1 MSFLD
6 RAKQTAKSAA
16 EVAADRGREV
26 AGHAGRAAAEGAA
39 RAGDWGK
46 DPETHEKARLA
57 LAEAGRK
64 GKQAAG
70 FARKGLVTVIERI
83 EPGTLADVI
92 IRATA
97 IQEKTNEALR
107 RKGSLYRISE
117 VSISASIPPGV
128 NFAIGRLDDKDAAA
142 LATSSTELVGPE
154 GEAPVLAL
162 DGSVDPDGDSDG
174 SAEAQAGP

>member
-6 RAKQTAKSAA
+6 RAKQTARSAA
-16 EVAADRGREV
+16 EVAAERGREV
-26 AGHAGRAAAEGAA
+26 AGQAGRAAADGAA
-39 RAGDWGK
+39 RAADWGT

-64 GKQAAG
+64 GKKAAG

-117 VSISASIPPGV
+117 VSISASIPPGI
-128 NFAIGRLDDKDAAA
+128 NFAIGRMEGEADVVGGK
-142 LATSSTELVGPE
+142 SSIELVEPE
-154 GEAPVLAL
+154 DEAPVLAL
-162 DGSVDPDGDSDG
+162 DGSSGHAELEDEGD
-174 SAEAQAGP
+174 

>member
-6 RAKQTAKSAA
+6 RAKQTARSAA
-16 EVAADRGREV
+16 EVAAERGRDV
-26 AGHAGRAAAEGAA
+26 AGQAGRAAADGAA
-39 RAGDWGK
+39 RAADWGK

-57 LAEAGRK
+57 LAEAGRR
-64 GKQAAG
+64 GKKAAG

-117 VSISASIPPGV
+117 VSISASIPPGI
-128 NFAIGRLDDKDAAA
+128 NFAIGRMDDEAEVVGGK
-142 LATSSTELVGPE
+142 SSTELVEPE
-154 GEAPVLAL
+154 DEAPVLAL
-162 DGSVDPDGDSDG
+162 DGSD
-174 SAEAQAGP
+174 EAALEDA

>member
-16 EVAADRGREV
+16 KSAAEVAAERGRQV
-26 AGHAGRAAAEGAA
+26 AGQAGRTAAEGAA
-39 RAGDWGK
+39 KAADWSK

-57 LAEAGRK
+57 LAEAGRR
-64 GKQAAG
+64 GKKAAG

-107 RKGSLYRISE
+107 RKGSRYRISE
-117 VSISASIPPGV
+117 VSISASIPPGI
-128 NFAIGRLDDKDAAA
+128 NFAIGRLEDEGEVIAGK
-142 LATSSTELVGPE
+142 SSTELVAPE
-154 GEAPVLAL
+154 EEAPVLAL
-162 DGSVDPDGDSDG
+162 DGSEELD
-174 SAEAQAGP
+174 AEAIEG

>member
-1 MSFLD
+1 MSFFD
-6 RAKQTAKSAA
+6 KAKGTARAAA
-16 EVAADRGREV
+16 EAAAERGRDV
-26 AGHAGRAAAEGAA
+26 AGQAGRAAADGAA
-39 RAGDWGK
+39 RAADWGK

-64 GKQAAG
+64 GKKAAG

-97 IQEKTNEALR
+97 IQEKTNDALR
-107 RKGSLYRISE
+107 KKGSLYRISE
-117 VSISASIPPGV
+117 VSISASISPGI
-128 NFAIGRLDDKDAAA
+128 NFAIGRMDDEAEIVGGR
-142 LATSSTELVGPE
+142 SSTELVEPD

-162 DGSVDPDGDSDG
+162 DGSTDSADLDDEGD
-174 SAEAQAGP
+174 

>member
-16 EVAADRGREV
+16 EIAAERGREV
-26 AGHAGRAAAEGAA
+26 AGHAGRAAAEGASKA
-39 RAGDWGK
+39 SDWGK

-57 LAEAGRK
+57 LAEAGRR

-97 IQEKTNEALR
+97 IQEKTNDALR
-107 RKGSLYRISE
+107 RKGSRYRISE

-128 NFAIGRLDDKDAAA
+128 NFAIGRLDDEGGAVQG
-142 LATSSTELVGPE
+142 TSSTELVGPE
-154 GEAPVLAL
+154 DEVPVLAL
-162 DGSVDPDGDSDG
+162 DGSTDP
-174 SAEAQAGP
+174 EADAFAAPENELTP

>member
-6 RAKQTAKSAA
+6 KAKQTARNAA
-16 EVAADRGREV
+16 EVAAERGREA
-26 AGHAGRAAAEGAA
+26 AGQAGRVAAEGAV
-39 RAGDWGK
+39 RAADWGK

-64 GKQAAG
+64 GKKAAG

-128 NFAIGRLDDKDAAA
+128 NFAIGRLDDDAAVIG
-142 LATSSTELVGPE
+142 TSSTELVGAE
-154 GEAPVLAL
+154 TDEPVLAL
-162 DGSVDPDGDSDG
+162 DGS
-174 SAEAQAGP
+174 EAADLDEA